1 LRLQYEQAKLQKS
14 VKQVKQKDV
23 QGYEFYMEHL
33 VDEAGE
39 MAVKGNCD
47 SIVTKLMQQEQSK
60 QGIIMA
66 KQTAEKKV
74 NENVKV
80 VKIRKKKVQLDLKV
94 E

>member
-1 LRLQYEQAKLQKS
+1 MRLQYDQAKLQQS

-47 SIVTKLMQQEQSK
+47 SIVTKLMQ
-60 QGIIMA
+60 
-66 KQTAEKKV
+66 
-74 NENVKV
+74 
-80 VKIRKKKVQLDLKV
+80 
-94 E
+94 

>member
-1 LRLQYEQAKLQKS
+1 MHLQKEHLEKQTLRRFYQNGQSQDTKQDPYRFGVLRLQYDQAKLQQS

-47 SIVTKLMQQEQSK
+47 SIVTKLMQ
-60 QGIIMA
+60 
-66 KQTAEKKV
+66 
-74 NENVKV
+74 
-80 VKIRKKKVQLDLKV
+80 
-94 E
+94 